1 MIYDLI
7 IIAKSSR
14 EELKR
19 ITQNCIDSARQDN
32 ADLNVIVIETGMG
45 HSYKNVNEII
55 QYKGTFNYN
64 HALNQGLERAT
75 GDVHILANNDLVFYP
90 GWSSIGEQMIDNA
103 TPSAA
108 ALSQLH
114 IRRGYEQGDFY
125 YLGYD
130 IGVHITGWCLFVTKE
145 CIQKIGELDESFEF
159 WYSDNVYADQLI
171 RSGIRHGLYCNVR
184 VDHLTS
190 VTLKT
195 LPPREQRRYS
205 FGAKNKYYILKNVV

>member
-1 MIYDLI
+1 
-7 IIAKSSR
+7 
-14 EELKR
+14 
-19 ITQNCIDSARQDN
+19 
-32 ADLNVIVIETGMG
+32 
-45 HSYKNVNEII
+45 
-55 QYKGTFNYN
+55 
-64 HALNQGLERAT
+64 
-75 GDVHILANNDLVFYP
+75 
-90 GWSSIGEQMIDNA
+90 MIDNA
-103 TPSAA
+103 TPS
-108 ALSQLH
+108 
-114 IRRGYEQGDFY
+114 QGCTLTVAHKTRLRTRDFY